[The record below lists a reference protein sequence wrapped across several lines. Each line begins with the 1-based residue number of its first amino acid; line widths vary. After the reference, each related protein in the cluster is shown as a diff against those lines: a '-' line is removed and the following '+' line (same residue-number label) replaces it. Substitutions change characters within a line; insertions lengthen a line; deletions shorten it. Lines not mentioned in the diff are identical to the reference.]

1 MFRKT
6 AGFRDSVRRF
16 ARARVAERSPQSS
29 GQPLQIFQGARN
41 VRQRALQPP
50 DMIFT
55 ELGLPLRVRQVLA
68 HFLETVIGGQSCCDD
83 RRGRAR
89 RGVVAV
95 QCGVCL
101 MMGRVCRRS
110 RIVIADGWMHR
121 MMDVKKVVTPR
132 LRVIAW

>member
-55 ELGLPLRVRQVLA
+55 ELGLPSQ
-68 HFLETVIGGQSCCDD
+68 GQASFGAFP
-83 RRGRAR
+83 RNSY
-89 RGVVAV
+89 
-95 QCGVCL
+95 
-101 MMGRVCRRS
+101 RRS
-110 RIVIADGWMHR
+110 IM
-121 MMDVKKVVTPR
+121 
-132 LRVIAW
+132 L